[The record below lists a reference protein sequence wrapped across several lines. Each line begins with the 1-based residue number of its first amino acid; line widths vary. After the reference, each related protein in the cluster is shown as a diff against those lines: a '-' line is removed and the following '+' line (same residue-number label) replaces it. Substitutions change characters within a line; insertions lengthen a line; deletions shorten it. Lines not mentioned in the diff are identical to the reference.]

1 MANASRTKTTNR
13 RTLPDPIST
22 PLAGEED
29 RLQAIARRYKEEL
42 PWADADAIE
51 IFMGVLRMHR
61 ILAAATAR
69 YYDSLGLGF
78 SMTGA
83 RHTLLLT
90 LYFVE
95 DHRLPQNEISRELG
109 VSRTNITNLIDGLE
123 RDDLVTRIPNPADR
137 RVSYAQLT
145 PRGEQLCATLLPI
158 LTRFMEE
165 TCSDFDRGEK
175 EQFKGYLRRFRRDVR
190 ARYLT
195 GKANGASLDVSQ
207 R

>member
-1 MANASRTKTTNR
+1 MANASRPKTNGSALVDAADGR
-13 RTLPDPIST
+13 A
-22 PLAGEED
+22 AGEED
-29 RLQAIARRYKEEL
+29 RLEAVARRYKEEL

-61 ILAAATAR
+61 LLAAATAR

-95 DHRLPQNEISRELG
+95 DRRLPQNEISRELG

-123 RDDLVTRIPNPADR
+123 RDDLVIRIPNPADR

-145 PRGEQLCATLLPI
+145 PRGERLCATLMPI

-165 TCSDFDRGEK
+165 ACSGFDGDEK
-175 EQFKGYLRRFRRDVR
+175 QQFKGYLRRFRRDVR

-195 GKANGASLDVSQ
+195 GKANGHSPNTQ
-207 R
+207 